1 MQEQMLLAKS
11 TSSKMT
17 QRFIYAWPVP
27 GAERKP
33 MWLGSSESRDGKG
46 GAVGEIIRGGYAVP
60 KQDYLVLGIPVVLQ
74 RSHGAMKYPLQHH
87 QTMIA
92 T

>member
-1 MQEQMLLAKS
+1 MQRWE
-11 TSSKMT
+11 
-17 QRFIYAWPVP
+17 
-27 GAERKP
+27 
-33 MWLGSSESRDGKG
+33 G

-60 KQDYLVLGIPVVLQ
+60 KQDYFILGIPLILQ
-74 RSHGAMKYPLQHH
+74 RSHGAMKYSLQHH